1 MHMMV
6 PTGQTPSDV
15 ARASASAAPADVT
28 IDIGNRPRAT
38 LQEQGTTQIAGL
50 QVPGVQTIRIAA
62 GLNMPV
68 VEAPEPVPG
77 GMETSC
83 DL

>member
-1 MHMMV
+1 MML
-6 PTGQTPSDV
+6 P
-15 ARASASAAPADVT
+15 ASAAPADVT

-50 QVPGVQTIRIAA
+50 QVAGVETIRIAA
-62 GLNMPV
+62 GLNKTV

>member
-28 IDIGNRPRAT
+28 IDIGNRP
-38 LQEQGTTQIAGL
+38 L
-50 QVPGVQTIRIAA
+50 QVRGVETMRIAA
-62 GLNMPV
+62 GFNKTV